1 MSAITSQPGSLVPP
15 SSLQS
20 PRSITQQPDSPIT
33 RDFSMIPLKD
43 KDEYFKY
50 KMYNGKKMKTEG
62 GKTRKSKRKHRKSK
76 RKHRKSR
83 KSRRY
88 KK

>member
-1 MSAITSQPGSLVPP
+1 MSTITSQPGSLVPP
-15 SSLQS
+15 RSPQS
-20 PRSITQQPDSPIT
+20 PISITEQPGRPIT
-33 RDFSMIPLKD
+33 RQFSKIIPEEQN
-43 KDEYFKY
+43 EYLKY

-62 GKTRKSKRKHRKSK
+62 GKTRKHKKSK

>member
-1 MSAITSQPGSLVPP
+1 MPAITTQPGSLVPP

-20 PRSITQQPDSPIT
+20 PRSITQQPGTPIT
-33 RDFSMIPLKD
+33 REFFKIRPTEQ
-43 KDEYFKY
+43 DEYFKY
-50 KMYNGKKMKTEG
+50 RKYNGEKMKTEG
-62 GKTRKSKRKHRKSK
+62 GKTRKHKKSR

>member
-1 MSAITSQPGSLVPP
+1 MSTITSQPGSLVPP
-15 SSLQS
+15 RSSQS
-20 PRSITQQPDSPIT
+20 PISITEQPGSPIT
-33 RDFSMIPLKD
+33 RQFSKIIPEEQ
-43 KDEYFKY
+43 DEYLKY

-76 RKHRKSR
+76 KSRKSR

>member
-1 MSAITSQPGSLVPP
+1 MSAITSQPVSLVNPP
-15 SSLQS
+15 RS
-20 PRSITQQPDSPIT
+20 PRSITEQPSSPIT
-33 RDFSMIPLKD
+33 REFLKIRPQEQ
-43 KDEYFKY
+43 DEYFKY
-50 KMYNGKKMKTEG
+50 RKYNGEKTKTEG
-62 GKTRKSKRKHRKSK
+62 GKTRKHKKSR

>member
-1 MSAITSQPGSLVPP
+1 MSTITSQPGSLVPTRSPQSP
-15 SSLQS
+15 SS
-20 PRSITQQPDSPIT
+20 ITEQPSSPIT
-33 RDFSMIPLKD
+33 REFFKIRPTEQ
-43 KDEYFKY
+43 DEYFKY
-50 KMYNGKKMKTEG
+50 SKYNGRKMKTEG
-62 GKTRKSKRKHRKSK
+62 GKTRKNKKSK

>member
-1 MSAITSQPGSLVPP
+1 MSTITSQPGSLVPP
-15 SSLQS
+15 RSPQS
-20 PRSITQQPDSPIT
+20 PISIREQPGSPIT
-33 RDFSMIPLKD
+33 NQFSKIRPTEH
-43 KDEYFKY
+43 DEYLKY
-50 KMYNGKKMKTEG
+50 SKYNGPKMKTEG
-62 GKTRKSKRKHRKSK
+62 GKTRKHKKSR